1 MQCSGCGTLLEDGQ
15 FTCPNCGRMVW
26 SRGTAKQAA
35 APRAKKPRSSLLA
48 DPADSSARIDEMDEL
63 ELSDPAHA
71 DPDASNLTPD
81 PRQVRDLLAEDPELL
96 EPGLKLVRDANSPSG
111 VDYPTDVGSI
121 DLLARDAGGALVVV
135 TVAKGDSG
143 SDLVAEILQRIGWVR
158 KHVARTREGVRGI
171 LVMNEAPANL
181 SYAAAAVADTVAFR
195 TYRLKLS
202 FEKVEL

>member
-1 MQCSGCGTLLEDGQ
+1 MQCSGCGTLLEEGQ

-26 SRGTAKQAA
+26 SRGPGKQAA
-35 APRAKKPRSSLLA
+35 PKPKARASLLA
-48 DPADSSARIDEMDEL
+48 DPEDSSARIDTMDEL

-71 DPDASNLTPD
+71 EPDGSSLTPD
-81 PRQVRDLLAEDPELL
+81 PRQVLDLLAEDPALL
-96 EPGLKLVRDANSPSG
+96 EPGLELVRDASSPSG

-135 TVAKGDSG
+135 IVAKGDSG
-143 SDLVAEILQRIGWVR
+143 SDLVADILQRIGWVR
-158 KHVARTREGVRGI
+158 KHVAKTREGVRGVV
-171 LVMNEAPANL
+171 VMDEAPANL

>member
-26 SRGTAKQAA
+26 SRGIGKQAA
-35 APRAKKPRSSLLA
+35 APRPKSRPNLLP
-48 DPADSSARIDEMDEL
+48 DPEDSSARIDTMDEL
-63 ELSDPAHA
+63 ELSDPAHEGA
-71 DPDASNLTPD
+71 EGSSLTPD

-96 EPGLKLVRDANSPSG
+96 EPGLKLVRDARSPSG
-111 VDYPTDVGSI
+111 LDYPTDVGTI

-158 KHVARTREGVRGI
+158 KHVAKTREGVRGVV
-171 LVMNEAPANL
+171 VMDQAPANL

-202 FEKVEL
+202 FEKVDL

>member
-26 SRGTAKQAA
+26 SRGTGKQAA
-35 APRAKKPRSSLLA
+35 APRAKPRSSLLA

-96 EPGLKLVRDANSPSG
+96 EPGLKLVRDANSTSG
-111 VDYPTDVGSI
+111 VDYPTDVGPI

-158 KHVARTREGVRGI
+158 KHVARTREGVRGMV
-171 LVMNEAPANL
+171 VMNKAPANL